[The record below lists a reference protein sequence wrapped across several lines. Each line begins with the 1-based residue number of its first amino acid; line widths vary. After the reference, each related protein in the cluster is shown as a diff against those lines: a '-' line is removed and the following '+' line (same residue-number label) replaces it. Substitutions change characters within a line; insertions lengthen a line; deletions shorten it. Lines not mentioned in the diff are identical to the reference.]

1 MAYSRCLIMRN
12 KPRIR
17 FKGFTEDW
25 EQRKFVDLLD
35 PQNGI
40 RRGPF
45 GSSLK
50 KDSFVKKSDYVVYE
64 QQNAIYDNYETRY
77 FISREKYNELIRF
90 NIQPGDFIMSGA
102 GTIGRISMVPDG
114 IKKGVFNQALI
125 RFKVNKD
132 SVDPL
137 YFLKFMQSDMM
148 QKQLTQANPGSA
160 MTNLVPM
167 DELKK
172 WNIVIPSFEEQNR
185 ISTFIKQ
192 TDDVI
197 TLHQRKLEKLKL
209 AKKALLQKLFP
220 KNGSQFPEIRFKD
233 FTDAWEQC
241 KLGDL
246 LILLKDGSHGTHKN
260 TSEGVYLLSAKNI
273 KNGRINIMP
282 DDRIISWDD
291 YNVIH
296 KSYELQ
302 SGDILLT
309 IVGSIG
315 ETAIYNLKT
324 KVTFQR
330 SVAFLRPNSK
340 LKNGFLYTLINTD
353 RFQNQLQTKQVV
365 SAQPGIYLGDLASI
379 NITYPKNVLE
389 QEKIYN
395 IFKGIENS
403 ITLHQR
409 KLDKL
414 QEVKKGLLQKMFV

>member
-1 MAYSRCLIMRN
+1 MRN

-17 FKGFTEDW
+17 FKGFTED
-25 EQRKFVDLLD
+25 
-35 PQNGI
+35 
-40 RRGPF
+40 
-45 GSSLK
+45 
-50 KDSFVKKSDYVVYE
+50 
-64 QQNAIYDNYETRY
+64 
-77 FISREKYNELIRF
+77 
-90 NIQPGDFIMSGA
+90 
-102 GTIGRISMVPDG
+102 
-114 IKKGVFNQALI
+114 
-125 RFKVNKD
+125 
-132 SVDPL
+132 
-137 YFLKFMQSDMM
+137 
-148 QKQLTQANPGSA
+148 
-160 MTNLVPM
+160 
-167 DELKK
+167 
-172 WNIVIPSFEEQNR
+172 
-185 ISTFIKQ
+185 
-192 TDDVI
+192 
-197 TLHQRKLEKLKL
+197 
-209 AKKALLQKLFP
+209 
-220 KNGSQFPEIRFKD
+220 
-233 FTDAWEQC
+233 WEQC

-282 DDRIISWDD
+282 DDRIISLDD

-296 KSYELQ
+296 KNYELQ

-353 RFQNQLQTKQVV
+353 RFQNELQTKQVV

-379 NITYPKNVLE
+379 NITYPKNISE

-409 KLDKL
+409 KLEKLKLAKKALLQKLFPKNGSQFPEIRFKGFTDAWEQRKLGSIGSTYTGLSGKTKEDFGHGEAQYITYLNVFQNTISDITMTDKVEIDITQNEVKYGDVLFTTSSETPEEVGMSSVWLGDTPNIYLNSFCFGFRPNQKIDLYFLGYSLRAPYMRDKIKILAQGISRYNISKNKVMELEISLPNNEEQKLLGTFLQRIDLIITLHQCKLDKL
-414 QEVKKGLLQKMFV
+414 QDVKKGLLQKMFV

>member
-1 MAYSRCLIMRN
+1 MRN

-17 FKGFTEDW
+17 FKGFTED
-25 EQRKFVDLLD
+25 
-35 PQNGI
+35 
-40 RRGPF
+40 
-45 GSSLK
+45 
-50 KDSFVKKSDYVVYE
+50 
-64 QQNAIYDNYETRY
+64 
-77 FISREKYNELIRF
+77 
-90 NIQPGDFIMSGA
+90 
-102 GTIGRISMVPDG
+102 
-114 IKKGVFNQALI
+114 
-125 RFKVNKD
+125 
-132 SVDPL
+132 
-137 YFLKFMQSDMM
+137 
-148 QKQLTQANPGSA
+148 
-160 MTNLVPM
+160 
-167 DELKK
+167 
-172 WNIVIPSFEEQNR
+172 
-185 ISTFIKQ
+185 
-192 TDDVI
+192 
-197 TLHQRKLEKLKL
+197 
-209 AKKALLQKLFP
+209 
-220 KNGSQFPEIRFKD
+220 
-233 FTDAWEQC
+233 WEQC

-282 DDRIISWDD
+282 DDRIISLDD

-296 KSYELQ
+296 KNYELQ

-353 RFQNQLQTKQVV
+353 RFQNELQTKQVV

-379 NITYPKNVLE
+379 NITYPKNISE

-409 KLDKL
+409 KLEKLKLAKKALLQKLFPKNGSQFPEIRFKGFTDAWEQRKLNDLVTIRRGLTYKPSDIAENGIRVLRSSNIYEDQFITSNDDVFVNIEAVNIPFAKNGDILITSANGSNRLVGKHTIIRDIADNSAVHGGFMLLAESNNPLFTDALLSSNWYKRFINTYVAGGNGAIGNLSKSDLESQTAMVPSEHEQAKIGQWYDNINQLITLHQCKLDKL
-414 QEVKKGLLQKMFV
+414 QDVKKGLLQKMFV

>member
-1 MAYSRCLIMRN
+1 M
-12 KPRIR
+12 
-17 FKGFTEDW
+17 
-25 EQRKFVDLLD
+25 LD

-77 FISREKYNELIRF
+77 YISREKYNELIRF

-172 WNIVIPSFEEQNR
+172 WNIVIPSVEEQNR

-192 TDDVI
+192 IDDVI
-197 TLHQRKLEKLKL
+197 TLHQHKLKKLNL

-220 KNGSQFPEIRFKD
+220 RNGSQFPVVRFKG
-233 FTDAWEQC
+233 FTDAWEQR

-246 LILLKDGSHGTHKN
+246 AEIVRGASPRPISDPKWFDNNSDVGWLRIADVTAQDGRIRYLEQKI
-260 TSEGVYLLSAKNI
+260 SELGQEKTRVVKIPHLLLSIAATVGKPV
-273 KNGRINIMP
+273 INYVP
-282 DDRIISWDD
+282 TGVHD
-291 YNVIH
+291 
-296 KSYELQ
+296 
-302 SGDILLT
+302 
-309 IVGSIG
+309 
-315 ETAIYNLKT
+315 
-324 KVTFQR
+324 
-330 SVAFLRPNSK
+330 
-340 LKNGFLYTLINTD
+340 GFLIFLNPK
-353 RFQNQLQTKQVV
+353 F
-365 SAQPGIYLGDLASI
+365 
-379 NITYPKNVLE
+379 NILYA
-389 QEKIYN
+389 
-395 IFKGIENS
+395 FWW
-403 ITLHQR
+403 
-409 KLDKL
+409 
-414 QEVKKGLLQKMFV
+414 